1 MSLAILKGGIAQAF
15 FSLDFWALCAK
26 AVYSVVSFACG
37 FESLGLPLFAMKWSA
52 KARAIYPVVEK
63 RSSGDGSRDI
73 PLVRVV

>member
-1 MSLAILKGGIAQAF
+1 
-15 FSLDFWALCAK
+15 
-26 AVYSVVSFACG
+26 
-37 FESLGLPLFAMKWSA
+37 MKWSA